1 MADKDKDNVFAVLN
15 KIDVSDK
22 FSTKNNLTYLP
33 WAAAWTELKKV
44 YPDATYTIYPQIVDE
59 SGNTRFWHDDGRSG
73 WVEVGVTINGV
84 EIKEVLAIMD
94 FKNKSIPAESI
105 TSVEANKTLK
115 RCLTKAIA
123 LHGLALHIY
132 MKEDLPE
139 EVTKAND
146 LRDKV
151 DALAKKKAALNEKA
165 KEKVAEF
172 CKDAQRKASPELE
185 EEFIIGDYKSIEDSD
200 ILEELYKK
208 LLTIRK

>member
-1 MADKDKDNVFAVLN
+1 MADKDKDNIFAVLN

>member
-44 YPDATYTIYPQIVDE
+44 YPNATYTIYPQIVDE
-59 SGNTRFWHDDGRSG
+59 GGNTRFWHDDGRSG

>member
-59 SGNTRFWHDDGRSG
+59 GGNTRFWHDDGRSG